1 MKQEIYELFQQYVA
15 TWREELKNARAF
27 IKTAR
32 DQFPQFPAQS
42 AERPI
47 LSDALAYLDLAEYTV
62 NTAEM
67 HFANLHLEDM
77 AGISAEA
84 IAQFIGLAN
93 QQASRAEK
101 MANEVIEMEKL
112 LNETLPMGA
121 VRSDAL
127 FLGTFF
133 VNACRMTLDQMKT
146 TVKLY

>member
-32 DQFPQFPAQS
+32 DQFPAQS

-67 HFANLHLEDM
+67 HFANLHSEDM

-84 IAQFIGLAN
+84 IAQFVGLAN

-112 LNETLPMGA
+112 LNETLPMGV